1 MTKISKSAIQLS
13 NRDYHRETGKQ
24 KRLQIIDLQAHRV
37 VPLGLEP
44 KTVGLEGRCSI
55 QLSYGT
61 MLLEAVQ
68 RCENAN
74 ALP

>member
-1 MTKISKSAIQLS
+1 
-13 NRDYHRETGKQ
+13 
-24 KRLQIIDLQAHRV
+24 
-37 VPLGLEP
+37 
-44 KTVGLEGRCSI
+44 
-55 QLSYGT
+55 LSYGT